1 MQEMYWRLVKADGNS
16 ERFIVQI
23 VIWYRL
29 YVVTHEE
36 RHFLADHV
44 WNSRAPKEV
53 KESPVW
59 HGACIYVMWSGVL
72 KDVLEKTGGIRAWS
86 V

>member
-1 MQEMYWRLVKADGNS
+1 MVRAGGMRSGIGCMSDSIMVSIRGRCQVYNIYS
-16 ERFIVQI
+16 EIV
-23 VIWYRL
+23 VRMDCSC
-29 YVVTHEE
+29 VMKGSSPRVT
-36 RHFLADHV
+36 D
-44 WNSRAPKEV
+44 
-53 KESPVW
+53 W